1 MNKKERELAYLK
13 ELIFTVNTDL
23 LYIESMQELYNE
35 LSNKKTDY
43 QNIISLGCCPN
54 CYIGLCTEK
63 NKINNGT
70 CYRCWQIALE
80 D

>member
-1 MNKKERELAYLK
+1 MNYL
-13 ELIFTVNTDL
+13 I
-23 LYIESMQELYNE
+23 
-35 LSNKKTDY
+35 KKTDY

>member
-1 MNKKERELAYLK
+1 MNKKEKELAYLK

-43 QNIISLGCCPN
+43 QNIMILK
-54 CYIGLCTEK
+54 T
-63 NKINNGT
+63 
-70 CYRCWQIALE
+70 
-80 D
+80 